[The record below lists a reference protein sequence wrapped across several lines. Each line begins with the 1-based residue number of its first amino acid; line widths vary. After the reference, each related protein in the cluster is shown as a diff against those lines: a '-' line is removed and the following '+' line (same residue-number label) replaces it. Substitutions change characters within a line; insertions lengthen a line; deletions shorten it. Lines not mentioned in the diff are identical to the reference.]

1 MNIFKYEYRK
11 LKRVEKSL
19 NVFTQFKNPNVFDF
33 DKIWK
38 KFKILFEFGDDLSGK
53 AYYKLYRLYGNSNNN
68 IYKEKIN
75 LYAFYSKKIKCWLKR
90 KTLTAEQ
97 ANILKQEFETLKER
111 IKIAI
116 LNGFGEEQYKKFY
129 NSHLEYFK

>member
-1 MNIFKYEYRK
+1 MNVFKYEYKK

-19 NVFTQFKNPNVFDF
+19 NTFTQFKHPNFFDF
-33 DKIWK
+33 YKVWK
-38 KFKILFEFGDDLSGK
+38 KFKILLEFGDDLSGK
-53 AYYKLYRLYGNSNNN
+53 AYYKLYRLYGNDNNN

-90 KTLTAEQ
+90 KTLTAVQ

-116 LNGFGEEQYKKFY
+116 LNGFGEEQHKEFY